1 MKLSSFVVL
10 GHRRK
15 DGADWLAAAVNQA
28 HVMLCENYEVSGHS
42 SKRPGTRSLARYPAR
57 ALASGEGT
65 QGGVPWR
72 RRFAPHVSVDVA
84 PTVASRFRLLKVE
97 MVPVHD

>member
-1 MKLSSFVVL
+1 MKLSSFAVL
-10 GHRRK
+10 GHRRT

-65 QGGVPWR
+65 
-72 RRFAPHVSVDVA
+72 
-84 PTVASRFRLLKVE
+84 
-97 MVPVHD
+97 